1 MSKDKK
7 KRNMSKNNYSIDLI
21 KQMAEC
27 DANYIRLLKLV
38 PQLRS
43 YRDRSAMVDPRLD
56 SDISN
61 HEEMKRTISNKEPE
75 KILEGLTC
83 EFCIADFYNSNQKV
97 TVKIKI
103 LEAFKYTTIMEITQ
117 QPELKKWMTNSPM
130 LVRVYHDAST
140 AEVVSCQ
147 GHRNLRPRYSQ
158 PNPKMYH
165 ADEKMQV
172 NKFLGECLTHC
183 LKAGRSAN
191 VPELLFKI

>member
-43 YRDRSAMVDPRLD
+43 YRDRSAMVYPRLD
-56 SDISN
+56 SGISN
-61 HEEMKRTISNKEPE
+61 HEEMKQTISNKEPE

-83 EFCIADFYNSNQKV
+83 EFCIADFYNSDQKV

-140 AEVVSCQ
+140 AEVVSYQ

>member
-1 MSKDKK
+1 
-7 KRNMSKNNYSIDLI
+7 MSKNNYSIDLI

-43 YRDRSAMVDPRLD
+43 YRGRSAMVYPRLD

-117 QPELKKWMTNSPM
+117 QPELKKWLTNSPM

-140 AEVVSCQ
+140 AEVVSYQ